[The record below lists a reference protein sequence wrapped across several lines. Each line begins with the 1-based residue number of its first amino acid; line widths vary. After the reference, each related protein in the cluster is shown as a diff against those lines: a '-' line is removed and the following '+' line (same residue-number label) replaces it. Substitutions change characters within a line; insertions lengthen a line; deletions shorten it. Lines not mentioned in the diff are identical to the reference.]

1 MAAAAGFS
9 TSRKSRNWSQ
19 YYYYYYRMY
28 EWFYRNKSLLLAL
41 NVISIILLF
50 LIHPSILAVQIN
62 PASIAAKII
71 QTITLS
77 LISII
82 ALSIMWRGI
91 ICIAIGILG
100 LFLIYAGILL
110 PSYSLGLLQE
120 SNADGKNQIRST
132 LNINQPI
139 SVASQ
144 GLFFLGIAMV
154 ALSMI
159 FGYRPEIL
167 YVKNRP
173 KPLDTMWESYSIWH
187 DDYDNHVKLV
197 GGYSEPIVH
206 LKNLMTD
213 EEIYLLWRY
222 EYILTDV
229 HGTPHLVKPESYVP
243 ESSTI
248 FRDKKSGK
256 MIGKAK
262 YVGYFI

>member
-1 MAAAAGFS
+1 MAAPAGFS

-19 YYYYYYRMY
+19 YYYSRMY
-28 EWFYRNKSLLLAL
+28 EWFYRNKSVLLAL
-41 NVISIILLF
+41 NLISIILLF
-50 LIHPSILAVQIN
+50 LIHSSILAVQIN

-71 QTITLS
+71 QAITIS

-110 PSYSLGLLQE
+110 PSYSFDVLQE
-120 SNADGKNQIRST
+120 SNPDGKNQIT
-132 LNINQPI
+132 LNIDQPV

-144 GLFFLGIAMV
+144 GFFFLGIAMV

-159 FGYRPEIL
+159 IGYRPEIL

-173 KPLDTMWESYSIWH
+173 KPLDTIWESYSIWH

-229 HGTPHLVKPESYVP
+229 YGTPYLVNPESYVP

>member
-19 YYYYYYRMY
+19 YCYYRMY
-28 EWFYRNKSLLLAL
+28 EWFSRNKSVLLAL

-50 LIHPSILAVQIN
+50 LIHPSILPVQIN
-62 PASIAAKII
+62 PASIAAIII
-71 QTITLS
+71 QAITIS

-110 PSYSLGLLQE
+110 PSYSFGVLQE
-120 SNADGKNQIRST
+120 SSPDGKNQIRST

-144 GLFFLGIAMV
+144 GFFFLGIAMV

-256 MIGKAK
+256 MIGKGK